1 MISDSVHQ
9 ARRLLRPLENDLIR
23 LLQLLVQANTI
34 SFPGP
39 GAEHRGQ
46 LILEQFLQRHG
57 LAPEL
62 YAVDFLES
70 SDHRYARKDRSYAGR
85 KNLQVTVG
93 GSGRGKSLLTNGHMD
108 TVPAHASSWTDD
120 PWSGKID
127 QGRLYGLGSFD
138 MKGGL
143 VAQFAVACALQK
155 GGVRLGGDLV
165 CESVV
170 DEEWGGGGGTLAAR
184 LRGRA
189 ADACVISEGTQLAI
203 YRASRGGAV
212 VDLSFEAGDAEN
224 YFAAE
229 QVVSPALELGRLL
242 RWVETWVQQ
251 RAGVTGRG
259 AYKEFAD
266 PAPLQ
271 VLAVESNRL
280 TTEVPLSVPQR
291 AAIRLYFQFLPDDDC
306 KATLAEVRY
315 SLKQFAE
322 ADPFFRNHPIAWRP
336 FYDPPLLGHELAED
350 HPWTACLSQAATAS
364 LGTPPLVTAA
374 PYPCD
379 AFLLQREFQIPTVL
393 FGPRGAGAHNRDE
406 YVEIESVIQTAETIL
421 AAALEWCG
429 GS

>member
-9 ARRLLRPLENDLIR
+9 ARRLLRPLEKDLVR
-23 LLQLLVQANTI
+23 LLQLLVQANTV
-34 SFPGP
+34 SFPGM
-39 GAEHRGQ
+39 GGEHRGQ
-46 LILEQFLQRHG
+46 QVLADFLQQHG

-70 SDHRYARKDRSYAGR
+70 SNHRYARKDRSYIGR

-108 TVPAHASSWTDD
+108 TVPAQASSWTDD
-120 PWSGKID
+120 PWSGQIH

-143 VAQFAVACALQK
+143 VAQFALACALRN
-155 GGVRLGGDLV
+155 GGIRLGGDLI

-170 DEEWGGGGGTLAAR
+170 DEEWGGGSGTLAAR
-184 LRGRA
+184 LRGSA
-189 ADACVISEGTQLAI
+189 ADACVISEGTQLGI

-212 VDLSFEAGDAEN
+212 IDLSFEAGDAEH
-224 YFAAE
+224 YFSAE
-229 QVVSPALELGRLL
+229 QVISPALELGRLL

-251 RAGVTGRG
+251 RAAVTGCG
-259 AYKEFAD
+259 AYREFAD

-280 TTEVPLSVPQR
+280 TTEVPLSVPQH
-291 AAIRLYFQFLPDDDC
+291 AAIRLYFQFLPDEDC
-306 KATLAEVRY
+306 GAVLAEVRR
-315 SLKQFAE
+315 SLEQFAE
-322 ADPFFRNHPIAWRP
+322 ADPFFRNHPIAWSP
-336 FYDPPLLGHELAED
+336 FYDPPLLGHELGED
-350 HPWTACLSQAATAS
+350 HPWTACLSQAAAAC
-364 LGTPPLVTAA
+364 LGAPPLVTAA

-379 AFLLQREFQIPTVL
+379 AFLLQREFQIPTLL

-406 YVEIESVIQTAETIL
+406 YVEIDSVIQTAETIL

-429 GS
+429 AS